1 MVQSAASNRW
11 LAEGLAS
18 STMVAVSTCNPP
30 CQILLDELLNLRLKA
45 LITGTTGVL
54 FVPREPI
61 QLMGNAAEQTMHRIV
76 TYVRGAAMI
85 DPSLEIPLDRSLLEA
100 GVFDSFGIVEL
111 ITYIETEFDLVIPEE
126 DLTREKMGSIRKMA
140 DYVSQKKAA

>member
-1 MVQSAASNRW
+1 M
-11 LAEGLAS
+11 
-18 STMVAVSTCNPP
+18 
-30 CQILLDELLNLRLKA
+30 NLRVKDS
-45 LITGTTGVL
+45 INGTPDLL
-54 FVPREPI
+54 FVRREPI
-61 QLMGNAAEQTMHRIV
+61 QLMENAAEQTMTRIV
-76 TYVRGAAMI
+76 TYVRSASMI